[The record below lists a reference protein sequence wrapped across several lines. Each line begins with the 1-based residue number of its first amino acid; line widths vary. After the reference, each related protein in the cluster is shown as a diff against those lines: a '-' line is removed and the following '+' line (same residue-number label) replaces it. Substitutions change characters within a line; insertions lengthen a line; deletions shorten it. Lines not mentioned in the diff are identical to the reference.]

1 MQQLLEEGEAM
12 LETYK
17 HPDPYIL
24 MWRPGGTMY
33 HRNPPPVP
41 EVSRL
46 GCLSYLLLRDH
57 ERALA
62 AGWCGGLMVA

>member
-1 MQQLLEEGEAM
+1 M

-24 MWRPGGTMY
+24 MWRPGGTSY

-46 GCLSYLLLRDH
+46 GCLSYLRCCVIMSVRSLL
-57 ERALA
+57 
-62 AGWCGGLMVA
+62 AGVVA